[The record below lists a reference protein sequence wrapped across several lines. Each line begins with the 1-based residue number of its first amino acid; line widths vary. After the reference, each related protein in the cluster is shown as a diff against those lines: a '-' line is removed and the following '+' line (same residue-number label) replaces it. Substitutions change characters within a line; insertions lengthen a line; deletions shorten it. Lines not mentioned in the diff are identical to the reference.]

1 MKRTTGFKDKDFKVK
16 LGSIVDSDTRI
27 YYAQNR
33 FSYLVTPFRFQPY
46 DSISNFGLTAYLR
59 PISSFFFPV
68 SD

>member
-33 FSYLVTPFRFQPY
+33 FSYLVEKL
-46 DSISNFGLTAYLR
+46 NA
-59 PISSFFFPV
+59 V
-68 SD
+68 SAPGR